1 MFGMEKQ
8 ELVSTALSLV
18 MIGLLPVHQILVA
31 HFGNQEWLNMVIG
44 LPIGVATV
52 LNIEIVFYRFRSGKS

>member
-1 MFGMEKQ
+1 MEKQ

-52 LNIEIVFYRFRSGKS
+52 LNIEIVFNRFRSGKS

>member
-52 LNIEIVFYRFRSGKS
+52 LNIEIVFNRFRSGKS